1 MRLYSEAIF
10 ASSSLMKSEAYREK
24 NTSPNNVEG
33 WYSLHD
39 CLSKL
44 QECRSSSLFRQLLR
58 RLWFV
63 VVVFVVLLRLCH
75 ISALRFA
82 NWNMVKQEIFFTPET
97 AKVRGE
103 SAKLIS
109 LINITV
115 RVVVEFIEKVPI
127 LIFFLSYCRKIFR
140 CWGVKTQT
148 HVGSLLRNE
157 YICLQNCK
165 KFFVPTMR
173 ESC

>member
-1 MRLYSEAIF
+1 MICCCCFCCFAQVVSHFSFALYKLKHGKTRDI
-10 ASSSLMKSEAYREK
+10 
-24 NTSPNNVEG
+24 
-33 WYSLHD
+33 LHT
-39 CLSKL
+39 
-44 QECRSSSLFRQLLR
+44 
-58 RLWFV
+58 
-63 VVVFVVLLRLCH
+63 
-75 ISALRFA
+75 
-82 NWNMVKQEIFFTPET
+82 WNCE
-97 AKVRGE
+97 
-103 SAKLIS
+103 LIS

-173 ESC
+173 LKAVSHGVLLGLLSFFNCKALKANFPC